1 MLCSSPTASSKLFL
15 DRRHLCR
22 LVLILSCAKVS
33 LGFLSPPKNEVFPRS
48 SCIRRLSK
56 NDEANESYKKELK
69 KRKRYVD
76 FPSFVYNTKR
86 ESPDRQN
93 VQVLIKVRKNGGAV
107 RTTPRD
113 VPMPQQVNGDRSNPI
128 TSWIRKIASELV
140 SRNNP
145 INGISEV
152 TRSAKKS
159 RLLKERSYA
168 RKEIFAEENLL
179 VPPSLD
185 DLSPPPS
192 NPEDSFWISNASR
205 ALSFFA
211 AYLTFPYVTQFLD
224 KFLVTM
230 PPEELEGITNQFAP
244 GISILYGTFISL
256 TLSIL
261 YKRQRDIQEDAATES
276 ALITMMLRNLL
287 SLFRNNRELAIEAGQ
302 CAADQIRTLVR
313 GSRGAELMLLMYSD
327 PYARLQELLDRRDP
341 EIDAA
346 VGLLGSSRELIKD
359 LYRIRAKRLSDE
371 AAALPPTHFFILNI
385 LTVLILLGYTIS
397 ILPTVNATGSPSN
410 ESALLFG
417 VLTAVYVLFY
427 NFANDL
433 NSPFQGV
440 YQVRRSSI
448 ASHLLEAKWLIA
460 NHPLLRGEVDF
471 EEVEEAACGE
481 VLIKSPGLGDLW
493 FEKDEIFLDS
503 DVAERRRA

>member
-1 MLCSSPTASSKLFL
+1 VIH
-15 DRRHLCR
+15 R
-22 LVLILSCAKVS
+22 
-33 LGFLSPPKNEVFPRS
+33 
-48 SCIRRLSK
+48 SK
-56 NDEANESYKKELK
+56 NNEANDNYKQELK

-86 ESPDRQN
+86 EPQNRQN

-113 VPMPQQVNGDRSNPI
+113 VAPSLPKPVNGDRSNNPFS
-128 TSWIRKIASELV
+128 SWIGKLTSELI
-140 SRNNP
+140 SKNNP
-145 INGISEV
+145 VFGVSEV
-152 TRSAKKS
+152 VRSAKKS

-168 RKEIFAEENLL
+168 RKEVFAEENIL

-192 NPEDSFWISNASR
+192 KPEDSFWISNASR
-205 ALSFFA
+205 AFSFFG
-211 AYLTFPYVTQFLD
+211 AYLTFPYLTEFLD

-230 PPEELEGITNQFAP
+230 PPEQLEGITGQFAP

-276 ALITMMLRNLL
+276 ALITMMLRNTL
-287 SLFRNNRELAIEAGQ
+287 SLFRQNRDLAIEAGQ

-327 PYARLQELLDRRDP
+327 PYARWQELLDRRDHD
-341 EIDAA
+341 EDAP
-346 VGLLGSSRELIKD
+346 VGLVASSRELVKD
-359 LYRIRAKRLSDE
+359 LYKIRAKRLSDE

-397 ILPTVNATGSPSN
+397 ILPTVNDTGLPSN
-410 ESALLFG
+410 ESSLLFG
-417 VLTAVYVLFY
+417 VLSAVYVLFY

-460 NHPLLRGEVDF
+460 NHPMLRGEVDF
-471 EEVEEAACGE
+471 EEVEEALTGE

-503 DVAERRRA
+503 DAIEQN